1 MAPLEGWL
9 ATGAPN
15 WMPLWE
21 AVGAVLSEGRL
32 TLDALGKSGVV
43 GGGWNEV
50 RLDPSTNEA
59 AVGTPKDG
67 RVFAGDDADDFPNA
81 NGAAMGSAFVVVGGV
96 PKAKGDEA
104 DGAVAVLR
112 VGTCGCRVA
121 LGTDWVGGAPN
132 LNGAVPLLELAAG
145 PNERATGAVEVARL
159 PPNAKPLPPLCC
171 NVVAVAAGNI
181 GRPGVCTG
189 GRKLGND
196 MDEAAVVAATVVVMG
211 TEGAPSLKGDE
222 PVAPGARDELGK
234 ELKLVPISA
243 VLGPFTLN
251 VGAPNVAIDVAAV
264 AVASS
269 LPCELA
275 LERRGFELLSKLAAG
290 AKLVMGAGS
299 SSFAGVCDGDDAVGA
314 ERPLKS
320 GFVAVPVAR
329 MGTDAGS
336 LSSAAVTLVVMILR
350 GEPRSGFVLGAS
362 VVEGTFGSCGCVV
375 LDVAAA
381 AASPSGDVFSARV
394 TPNCLVLGA
403 DDTLIRGLLM
413 TDTAFVDS

>member
-1 MAPLEGWL
+1 
-9 ATGAPN
+9 
-15 WMPLWE
+15 MPLWE
-21 AVGAVLSEGRL
+21 AVGAVLSKGRL

-43 GGGWNEV
+43 VGGWNEV
-50 RLDPSTNEA
+50 RLEPSTNEA
-59 AVGTPKDG
+59 VVGRPKDG
-67 RVFAGDDADDFPNA
+67 RVFAGDDVDDFPNA
-81 NGAAMGSAFVVVGGV
+81 NGDAMGSAFVVAGGV
-96 PKAKGDEA
+96 PKANSDEA
-104 DGAVAVLR
+104 DGAVVVLR
-112 VGTCGCRVA
+112 AGTGGCRVA
-121 LGTDWVGGAPN
+121 PGTDWVGGAPN

-159 PPNAKPLPPLCC
+159 PPNAKPLPPLRC
-171 NVVAVAAGNI
+171 NVVAVEAGNV

-196 MDEAAVVAATVVVMG
+196 MDAEAVVAATILVAG

-222 PVAPGARDELGK
+222 PAAPGARDELGK
-234 ELKLVPISA
+234 EPKLVPVSV

-251 VGAPNVAIDVAAV
+251 VGAPNVAIDTATDVAAV

-269 LPCELA
+269 LLCELA

-299 SSFAGVCDGDDAVGA
+299 SSFAGVCDGDDDVGA

-320 GFVAVPVAR
+320 GFVAVPVER

-336 LSSAAVTLVVMILR
+336 LSIDAVTLVVMILR
-350 GEPRSGFVLGAS
+350 GAPRSRFVLGAS
-362 VVEGTFGSCGCVV
+362 VVEGTFGSSGCIVP
-375 LDVAAA
+375 DVAAA
-381 AASPSGDVFSARV
+381 ATFSSGDVLSAGV
-394 TPNCLVLGA
+394 SPNCLVLGA